1 MTISLYLVTAILAG
15 LLVFS
20 AALKLSGKPAVIES
34 YARVGV
40 DRRRLP
46 LLAAV
51 LVAGAGGLLVG
62 IWWTPLGLAAAGAL
76 AVYFALAILAH
87 VLHSD
92 MSHAA
97 TPTVLL
103 VLAAVDVLLFAR
115 GG

>member
-1 MTISLYLVTAILAG
+1 MTIALYAVSVLLAG
-15 LLVFS
+15 LLMFS

-62 IWWTPLGLAAAGAL
+62 LWWTPLGIAAAGAL
-76 AVYFALAILAH
+76 VVYFALALVAH
-87 VLHSD
+87 GRQDD

-97 TPTVLL
+97 TPAVLL
-103 VLAAVDVLLFAR
+103 ALAAVDALLFVI

>member
-1 MTISLYLVTAILAG
+1 MTIAPYMVSVLLAG
-15 LLVFS
+15 LLMFS

-34 YARVGV
+34 YARGGV

-51 LVAGAGGLLVG
+51 LLAGAGGLLVG
-62 IWWTPLGLAAAGAL
+62 LWWTPLGMAAAGAL
-76 AVYFALAILAH
+76 VAYFALAILAH
-87 VLHSD
+87 ALHGD

-97 TPTVLL
+97 TPAVLL
-103 VLAAVDVLLFAR
+103 ALAAVDELLFVL